1 MKLPKLIDPCPIIE
15 AIIEIRFESKLISD
29 AIFGVIYNSV
39 KETFPKT
46 ENLPILQIPENIRI
60 NDPNL
65 KYNPYYSL
73 LNNNFILQIGP
84 KVVSLINKGYDGWY
98 IFVKK
103 SSYIINT
110 LKKLDI
116 INSIERIGLRY
127 TNFFENKN
135 IFDFINFDVS
145 FNKSKI
151 NNELIIR
158 ANLKGENKNYNN
170 GLQISNNVKLKID
183 NQIKSGSIIDID
195 TSIIDKEILNNFF
208 KNHKD
213 ILENAHY
220 EEKYLFF
227 SLLKNDFLKTLNPE
241 Y

>member
-84 KVVSLINKGYDGWY
+84 KVVSLINK
-98 IFVKK
+98 V
-103 SSYIINT
+103 
-110 LKKLDI
+110 
-116 INSIERIGLRY
+116 
-127 TNFFENKN
+127 
-135 IFDFINFDVS
+135 
-145 FNKSKI
+145 
-151 NNELIIR
+151 IR
-158 ANLKGENKNYNN
+158 
-170 GLQISNNVKLKID
+170 QH
-183 NQIKSGSIIDID
+183 
-195 TSIIDKEILNNFF
+195 ILNR
-208 KNHKD
+208 
-213 ILENAHY
+213 ENRLFL
-220 EEKYLFF
+220 LFF
-227 SLLKNDFLKTLNPE
+227 IGEHQEVIQLR
-241 Y
+241 